1 MLTNRILA
9 FIAFTAFIGFFA
21 VIVWKV
27 PRVDLVVVVL
37 IGVGLAGYDLWRL
50 LLRRRS

>member
-1 MLTNRILA
+1 MLTNRIIAIVAFLA
-9 FIAFTAFIGFFA
+9 FVTFFA
-21 VIVWKV
+21 VIIRKV
-27 PRVDLVVVVL
+27 PRFDLAVVVL